1 MANLLSKYIVPGRR
15 VDLQAIERSP
25 ITRSGEQRKSH
36 QSQVLDILS
45 EDRIE
50 IAMPMEKG
58 KLILLPVDAEY
69 DLYFYGENVLYQ
81 WTVLKTTTCMCL

>member
-25 ITRSGEQRKSH
+25 VARDGERKNH

-58 KLILLPVDAEY
+58 KLILENFGEYLPKFKKIIPHD
-69 DLYFYGENVLYQ
+69 
-81 WTVLKTTTCMCL
+81 

>member
-25 ITRSGEQRKSH
+25 GARGGEQRKNH

-50 IAMPMEKG
+50 IAMPMEKLS
-58 KLILLPVDAEY
+58 LIHI
-69 DLYFYGENVLYQ
+69 
-81 WTVLKTTTCMCL
+81 